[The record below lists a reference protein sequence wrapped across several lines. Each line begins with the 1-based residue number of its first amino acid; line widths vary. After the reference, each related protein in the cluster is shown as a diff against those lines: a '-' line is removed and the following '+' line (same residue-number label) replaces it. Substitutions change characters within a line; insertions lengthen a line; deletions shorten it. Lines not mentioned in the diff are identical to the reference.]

1 MRRRGRGR
9 AILLGGLSRV
19 YVCALRGA
27 RLRAEATT
35 AGGRFRRDGDDH
47 DGPRRR
53 DRSRRW
59 RSRVSGDAG
68 CARGVGGVVGGARG
82 SGEGLHELEG
92 TALGELMFPPAL
104 PIGNLRRLRRGDG
117 DGVGL
122 DVPVHVPGGEP
133 HDGARQRDV
142 ERLVQSPRTAHA
154 EVEARGAAM
163 TWKTNNDA

>member
-1 MRRRGRGR
+1 MGKRTSYSFFKVVYRVSTCARYAARGYGRRLGRLVGDF
-9 AILLGGLSRV
+9 AALVTTTTVPVEGIDRV
-19 YVCALRGA
+19 A
-27 RLRAEATT
+27 
-35 AGGRFRRDGDDH
+35 
-47 DGPRRR
+47 
-53 DRSRRW
+53 S

-68 CARGVGGVVGGARG
+68 CARGVGEVVGGARG

-92 TALGELMFPPAL
+92 TALGERPFLPAL

-154 EVEARGAAM
+154 EVEARG
-163 TWKTNNDA
+163 TGKINNDAST